1 MHGNRLE
8 KELVEHCAPTL
19 AGIKSAGLFSYFYT
33 DETLAGEEL
42 RAVNATLN
50 ERGVYVEALVW
61 REASVLIYAY
71 RRSHLEKELRQTGV
85 SELLAGY
92 GYEDDRVDGCLN
104 HLKERVA
111 YDSCFPHEIGV
122 FLGYPLEDVKGFIE
136 HGGRDCKS
144 CGLWKVYCD
153 TAYAQHLFDKMGKC
167 SRVYRQV
174 FLQGRSLAQL
184 TVCA

>member
-1 MHGNRLE
+1 MRGERLE
-8 KELVEHCAPTL
+8 KALIEHCAPTL
-19 AGIKSAGLFSYFYT
+19 AGIKSAGLFSYFHT
-33 DETLAGEEL
+33 DETRAREEL
-42 RAVNATLN
+42 REVNAMLN

-71 RRSHLEKELRQTGV
+71 RQSHLEKELRQDGV
-85 SELLAGY
+85 SELLEPY
-92 GYEDDRVDGCLN
+92 GYEDVSVDG
-104 HLKERVA
+104 
-111 YDSCFPHEIGV
+111 CFPHEIGV
-122 FLGYPLEDVKGFIE
+122 FLGYPIEDVKGFIE

-153 TAYAQHLFDKMGKC
+153 TAYAQRLFDKMSKC

>member
-1 MHGNRLE
+1 MRGERLE
-8 KELVEHCAPTL
+8 RELIEHCAPTL

-33 DETLAGEEL
+33 DEAQAGEEL
-42 RAVNATLN
+42 TYVNATLN

-71 RRSHLEKELRQTGV
+71 RQSHLEKELKQAGV
-85 SELLAGY
+85 SELLQQY
-92 GYEDDRVDGCLN
+92 GYEDDSVDGCLN
-104 HLKERVA
+104 HLKERVMHNR
-111 YDSCFPHEIGV
+111 CFPHEIGV

-153 TAYAQHLFDKMGKC
+153 TAYAQQIFDKISKC

-174 FLQGRSLAQL
+174 FSQGRSLAQL

>member
-1 MHGNRLE
+1 MRGERLE
-8 KELVEHCAPTL
+8 KALIEHCAPTL
-19 AGIKSAGLFSYFYT
+19 AGIKSAGLFSYFHT
-33 DETLAGEEL
+33 DETRAREEL
-42 RAVNATLN
+42 REVNATLN
-50 ERGVYVEALVW
+50 ARGVYVEALVW
-61 REASVLIYAY
+61 REASVLIYTY
-71 RRSHLEKELRQTGV
+71 RQSHLEKELRQDGV
-85 SELLAGY
+85 AELLAPY
-92 GYEDDRVDGCLN
+92 GYEDVSVDGCLN

-111 YDSCFPHEIGV
+111 HNSCFPHEIGV

-144 CGLWKVYCD
+144 CGVWKVYCD
-153 TAYAQHLFDKMGKC
+153 TAYAQRIFDKMSKC